1 MYVEDVEDVTY
12 AVRIRGVD
20 VYLGDSA
27 LEADALLEREG
38 YVLERWVVGE
48 EVLIYRHRDTGEV
61 AELLA
66 V

>member
-1 MYVEDVEDVTY
+1 MSVENVEY
-12 AVRIRGVD
+12 FVRIQGIN
-20 VYLGDSA
+20 VYSGYSA

-38 YVLERWVVGE
+38 YALERWVVGE

>member
-1 MYVEDVEDVTY
+1 MNVGNVEY
-12 AVRIRGVD
+12 FVRIQGIN
-20 VYLGDSA
+20 VYSGYSA

>member
-1 MYVEDVEDVTY
+1 MSVENVEY
-12 AVRIRGVD
+12 FVRIQGIN
-20 VYLGDSA
+20 VYSGYSA